1 MRSWIIGTAGV
12 FGALSRYGLSVL
24 WNEGDG
30 SFPWGTLACN
40 MIGCLLLGYFSE
52 ALPTK
57 WPQELRTAVT
67 TGFIGAFTTF
77 STFSMETVR
86 MLRDNQVPAAL
97 LYIGVSLFGGLA
109 AVSLGTAAAHRRKAK
124 AL

>member
-1 MRSWIIGTAGV
+1 MKSWIIGTAGV

-24 WNEGDG
+24 WNEGTG

-40 MIGCLLLGYFSE
+40 MIGCMLLGYFSE
-52 ALPTK
+52 ALLPR
-57 WPQELRTAVT
+57 WPQELRTAVM

-86 MLRDNQVPAAL
+86 MLQDHRVPLAL
-97 LYIGVSLFGGLA
+97 LYIGVSLFGGLL
-109 AVSLGTAAAHRRKAK
+109 AVSLGTAAAHRRKEK
-124 AL
+124 AT